1 VLIIITIDDW
11 VSNECLRNFR
21 FKRPGDNVVEMISRL
36 IMVKST
42 TIQSISYTL
51 DELRPIRSSIDQC
64 RSYLIQFIEQYK
76 SMNLLELETRLLS
89 RCVYKNWNARRAELG
104 IQASR
109 RTVRL
114 LERLLIKREQ
124 YLERILIEFK
134 PDNVEIRLP
143 SRGTF
148 NQLLLRL
155 DESILLLSKIKQ
167 LSKTTIDRLR
177 LECSRANYV
186 HYNILIMS
194 LCSRI
199 YFLVLALQKSK
210 KEFSTNV
217 KKLIKIFK
225 KKTKE

>member
-1 VLIIITIDDW
+1 
-11 VSNECLRNFR
+11 
-21 FKRPGDNVVEMISRL
+21 
-36 IMVKST
+36 MVKPIK
-42 TIQSISYTL
+42 IQSISYTL
-51 DELRPIRSSIDQC
+51 DELRPIRSSVDQS
-64 RSYLIQFIEQYK
+64 RTYLVQFIEQYK
-76 SMNLLELETRLLS
+76 SMNLLDLETRLLS

-104 IQASR
+104 IQACR

-114 LERLLIKREQ
+114 LERFLSKREQ
-124 YLERILIEFK
+124 YLEQILIEFK
-134 PDNVEIRLP
+134 PDDVEIRLP

-148 NQLLLRL
+148 NQLLLSL
-155 DESILLLSKIKQ
+155 EESLLLLPKIKYLSKI
-167 LSKTTIDRLR
+167 TIDRLR

-199 YFLVLALQKSK
+199 YFLVLALDKIQ
-210 KEFSTNV
+210 KEFCLNM

>member
-1 VLIIITIDDW
+1 MA
-11 VSNECLRNFR
+11 
-21 FKRPGDNVVEMISRL
+21 KA
-36 IMVKST
+36 VK
-42 TIQSISYTL
+42 IQSISYTL
-51 DELRPIRSSIDQC
+51 DELRPIRSSVDQC
-64 RSYLIQFIEQYK
+64 RTYLVKFLEQYK
-76 SMNLLELETRLLS
+76 SIDLLDLETRLLS

-114 LERLLIKREQ
+114 LERFLSQREE
-124 YLERILIEFK
+124 YLEQILAEFK
-134 PDNVEIRLP
+134 PDDVEIRLP
-143 SRGTF
+143 SRGTL
-148 NQLLLRL
+148 NQLLINLEGSL
-155 DESILLLSKIKQ
+155 LLLSKIKR

-199 YFLVLALQKSK
+199 YFLVLALDKIQ
-210 KEFSTNV
+210 KEFCFNV

>member
-1 VLIIITIDDW
+1 
-11 VSNECLRNFR
+11 
-21 FKRPGDNVVEMISRL
+21 
-36 IMVKST
+36 MVKPIK
-42 TIQSISYTL
+42 IQSISYTL
-51 DELRPIRSSIDQC
+51 DELRSIRSSVDQS
-64 RSYLIQFIEQYK
+64 RTYLVQFIEQYK
-76 SMNLLELETRLLS
+76 SINLLDLETRLLS

-104 IQASR
+104 IQACR

-114 LERLLIKREQ
+114 LERFLSKREQ
-124 YLERILIEFK
+124 YLEQILIEFK
-134 PDNVEIRLP
+134 PDDVEIRLP

-148 NQLLLRL
+148 NQLLLSL
-155 DESILLLSKIKQ
+155 EESLLLLPKIKHLSKI
-167 LSKTTIDRLR
+167 TIDRLR

-199 YFLVLALQKSK
+199 YFLVLALDKIQ
-210 KEFSTNV
+210 KEFCLNM

>member
-1 VLIIITIDDW
+1 MSKT
-11 VSNECLRNFR
+11 
-21 FKRPGDNVVEMISRL
+21 
-36 IMVKST
+36 VK
-42 TIQSISYTL
+42 IQSISYTL
-51 DELRPIRSSIDQC
+51 DELRPIRSSVDQC
-64 RSYLIQFIEQYK
+64 RTYLVKFLEQYK
-76 SMNLLELETRLLS
+76 SIDLLDLETRLLS

-114 LERLLIKREQ
+114 LERFLSQREE
-124 YLERILIEFK
+124 YLEQILAEFK
-134 PDNVEIRLP
+134 PDDVEIRLP
-143 SRGTF
+143 SRGTL
-148 NQLLLRL
+148 NQLLINLEVSL
-155 DESILLLSKIKQ
+155 LLLSKIKR

-199 YFLVLALQKSK
+199 YFLVLALDKIQ
-210 KEFSTNV
+210 KEFCFNV

>member
-1 VLIIITIDDW
+1 MSKT
-11 VSNECLRNFR
+11 
-21 FKRPGDNVVEMISRL
+21 
-36 IMVKST
+36 VK
-42 TIQSISYTL
+42 IQSISYTL
-51 DELRPIRSSIDQC
+51 DELRPIRSSVDQC
-64 RSYLIQFIEQYK
+64 RTYLVKFLEQYK
-76 SMNLLELETRLLS
+76 SIDLLDLETRLLS

-114 LERLLIKREQ
+114 LERFLSQREE
-124 YLERILIEFK
+124 YLEQILAEFK
-134 PDNVEIRLP
+134 PDDVEIRLP
-143 SRGTF
+143 SRGTL
-148 NQLLLRL
+148 NQLLINLEGSL
-155 DESILLLSKIKQ
+155 LLLSKIKR

-199 YFLVLALQKSK
+199 YFLVLALDKIQ
-210 KEFSTNV
+210 KEFCFNV

>member
-1 VLIIITIDDW
+1 
-11 VSNECLRNFR
+11 
-21 FKRPGDNVVEMISRL
+21 
-36 IMVKST
+36 MVKT
-42 TIQSISYTL
+42 AKIQSVSYTL
-51 DELRPIRSSIDQC
+51 DELRPIRSSVDQC
-64 RSYLIQFIEQYK
+64 RSYLVQFIEQYK
-76 SMNLLELETRLLS
+76 SMHLLDLETRLLS

-104 IQASR
+104 IQACR

-114 LERLLIKREQ
+114 LERFLSKREQ
-124 YLERILIEFK
+124 YLEQILIEFK
-134 PDNVEIRLP
+134 PDDVEIRLP

-148 NQLLLRL
+148 NQLLLSL
-155 DESILLLSKIKQ
+155 EESLLLLPKIKYLSKI
-167 LSKTTIDRLR
+167 TIDRLR

-199 YFLVLALQKSK
+199 YFLVLALDKIQ
-210 KEFSTNV
+210 KEFCLNM

>member
-1 VLIIITIDDW
+1 
-11 VSNECLRNFR
+11 
-21 FKRPGDNVVEMISRL
+21 
-36 IMVKST
+36 MVKSVN
-42 TIQSISYTL
+42 IQSIVYTL

-64 RSYLIQFIEQYK
+64 RLYLIQFIEQYK

-114 LERLLIKREQ
+114 LERLLTKREN
-124 YLERILIEFK
+124 YLEQILIEFK
-134 PDNVEIRLP
+134 SDDIEIRLP

-148 NQLLLRL
+148 NQLIFRL
-155 DESILLLSKIKQ
+155 DESRLLLLKIKHLSKI
-167 LSKTTIDRLR
+167 TIDRLR

-199 YFLVLALQKSK
+199 YFLILALEKAK
-210 KEFSTNV
+210 KEFCMNM
-217 KKLIKIFK
+217 KKMIKIFK
-225 KKTKE
+225 KKKKNKHEQLF

>member
-1 VLIIITIDDW
+1 
-11 VSNECLRNFR
+11 
-21 FKRPGDNVVEMISRL
+21 
-36 IMVKST
+36 MVKT
-42 TIQSISYTL
+42 IKIQSISYTL

-64 RSYLIQFIEQYK
+64 QSYLIQFIEKYK
-76 SMNLLELETRLLS
+76 SIHLLDLETRLLS

-114 LERLLIKREQ
+114 LERFLSNREQ
-124 YLERILIEFK
+124 YLEQILIEFK
-134 PDNVEIRLP
+134 PDDVEICLP
-143 SRGTF
+143 SRGTL
-148 NQLLLRL
+148 NQLLVRL
-155 DESILLLSKIKQ
+155 EKSSLLLSKIKY
-167 LSKTTIDRLR
+167 LSKTTVNRLR

-199 YFLVLALQKSK
+199 YFLILAIDKAQ
-210 KEFSTNV
+210 KEFCLNM